1 MPAPLP
7 LAAALLF
14 AAPPGP
20 PDPPPSDAPTV
31 AGRTAAAYAE
41 ELTDGN
47 RVVRGRAAL
56 SLRAFGPAGVPHL
69 ADALS
74 SDDEAVRFWAAEG
87 LGMTPD
93 AEIAPAAVDALS
105 EMITDGRTAEGLAAA
120 FALAARGDAEA
131 ALPVLLDGLNHPA
144 RGVAVTA
151 ADFLA
156 RLGETAAPAADAL
169 KTAARGHDDY
179 HVRYRSAQALTA
191 ATGERLP
198 NSEIMR

>member
-20 PDPPPSDAPTV
+20 PDPPPADTPAV
-31 AGRTAAAYAE
+31 AGRTAAEYAA
-41 ELTDGN
+41 ELTDPN
-47 RVVRGRAAL
+47 RVVRCRAAL
-56 SLRAFGPAGVPHL
+56 SLRAFGSAGVPYL
-69 ADALS
+69 AAALS
-74 SDDEAVRFWAAEG
+74 HDDEAVRYWAADG

-93 AEIAPAAVDALS
+93 ATIDDEAADALAA
-105 EMITDGRTAEGLAAA
+105 MTNDGATAERLAAA
-120 FALAARGDAEA
+120 FALAARGFDDD
-131 ALPVLLDGLNHPA
+131 ALPVLLEGLRHPA

-169 KTAARGHDDY
+169 KTAARDHDDY